1 MKKLTVFLVLLVHF
15 GFAQQDADTLE
26 LYSCFEAVEEHHS
39 LARQKPLIHQQ
50 TLLRLENLKARWYPS
65 ADLKVQ
71 ASYQSETTE
80 IDPDLP
86 FDADFP
92 SPSRDHYKATLEISQ
107 LIYDGGA
114 TKASKKAE
122 KVGEKM
128 EKQSV
133 EVELYQ
139 VKEHVMEAY
148 FGILLLKKQKAILQA
163 TREEL
168 NQRRQSVEAAV
179 ANGALLPS
187 DLQSIRAEELKL
199 AQNLDE
205 TEAQIRASYQVLA
218 ELTGLELEVA
228 TPLEL
233 PRPENRVKSKAQRP
247 ENLLYDL
254 KARQIKT
261 SQQVIRSQRLPK
273 ISAFGQLGYGK
284 PGLNMLDDEFGTF
297 YYVGARLSWNIWDW
311 RQNSRQRRVKELER
325 QKVAA
330 QEESFNRQVD
340 VQLARMDASIRRYE
354 KALERDSQIVDLRR
368 EITQSSKSKLEN
380 GVITSSDYISDLN
393 QLTRARINQERHRI
407 ELVKARISRRFTT
420 GELHKINKP

>member
-1 MKKLTVFLVLLVHF
+1 MKKLTVLLVLLVHF
-15 GFAQQDADTLE
+15 GFAQHDTID
-26 LYSCFEAVEEHHS
+26 LYGCFEAVEEHHPS
-39 LARQKPLIHQQ
+39 ARQKPLIHQQ
-50 TLLRLENLKARWYPS
+50 TLLELQNLQARWFPS
-65 ADLKVQ
+65 AELQVQ
-71 ASYQSETTE
+71 ASYQSETVE

-92 SPSRDHYKATLEISQ
+92 SPSRDQYKATLEISQ
-107 LIYDGGA
+107 MIYDGGA
-114 TKASKKAE
+114 TSASKKAE
-122 KVGEKM
+122 RVGEKLG
-128 EKQSV
+128 KQSV
-133 EVELYQ
+133 EVDLYQ
-139 VKEHVMEAY
+139 VKDHVMEAY

-168 NQRRQSVEAAV
+168 TQRRQSLEAAV
-179 ANGALLPS
+179 ENGALLPS

-205 TEAQIRASYQVLA
+205 TEAQIRASYQVLS

-228 TPLEL
+228 TPLKL
-233 PRPENRVKSKAQRP
+233 PRAGRRGNLSYQRP

-254 KARQIKT
+254 KARQIQT
-261 SQQVIRSQRLPK
+261 TQQVIRSQRLPK

-284 PGLNMLDDEFGTF
+284 PGLNMLNDEFGTF

-311 RQNSRQRRVKELER
+311 RQNSRQRQVKQLER

-340 VQLARMDASIRRYE
+340 VQLARIDASISRYE

-368 EITQSSKSKLEN
+368 QITQSSKSKLEN

-393 QLTRARINQERHRI
+393 LLTRARINRERHRI

-420 GELHKINKP
+420 GELQKNNKP

>member
-1 MKKLTVFLVLLVHF
+1 
-15 GFAQQDADTLE
+15 
-26 LYSCFEAVEEHHS
+26 
-39 LARQKPLIHQQ
+39 
-50 TLLRLENLKARWYPS
+50 
-65 ADLKVQ
+65 
-71 ASYQSETTE
+71 
-80 IDPDLP
+80 
-86 FDADFP
+86 
-92 SPSRDHYKATLEISQ
+92 
-107 LIYDGGA
+107 
-114 TKASKKAE
+114 
-122 KVGEKM
+122 
-128 EKQSV
+128 V
-133 EVELYQ
+133 EVDLYQ
-139 VKEHVMEAY
+139 VKDHVMEAY

-168 NQRRQSVEAAV
+168 TQRRQSLEAAV
-179 ANGALLPS
+179 ENGALLPS

-205 TEAQIRASYQVLA
+205 TEAQIRASYQVLS

-228 TPLEL
+228 TPLKL
-233 PRPENRVKSKAQRP
+233 PRAGRRGNLSYQRP

-254 KARQIKT
+254 KARQIQT
-261 SQQVIRSQRLPK
+261 TQQVIRSQRLPK

-284 PGLNMLDDEFGTF
+284 PGLNMLNDEFGTF

-311 RQNSRQRRVKELER
+311 RQNSRQRQVKQLER

-340 VQLARMDASIRRYE
+340 VQLARIDASISRYA

-368 EITQSSKSKLEN
+368 QITQSSKSKLEN

-393 QLTRARINQERHRI
+393 LLTRARINRERHRI

-420 GELHKINKP
+420 GELQKNNKP